1 MSEGFDWSKISP
13 TIFGAVFES
22 TLNPETRHS
31 GGMHYTSLENIHKV
45 IDPLFLDELK
55 SEFEAIKKMPEI
67 PSRRPLFRNLQKKM
81 SNITFFDPACGSGNF
96 LTEIYLSL
104 RRLENKILVE
114 LSKQISFTESESE
127 SAIQVSISQFY
138 GIEINDFAV
147 SVARTALWIA
157 ESQMWN
163 ETKNITHF
171 YGELLPLKSYNHILE
186 DNALK
191 IDWAKIIP
199 SEGKIF
205 IISNPPFLGYSI
217 QSKAQ
222 KQEILSICKDER
234 GISYKSA
241 GKIDYVAGW
250 YFKAAEILQN
260 KQIKAAFVSTNS
272 ITQGEQVSAIFKPL
286 HERFGINIDFA
297 YQSFIWDNETAD
309 KAHVH
314 VVIIGFDTIN
324 EPGRMRRLFTPEG
337 VKFVENINFYLMPAP
352 NIFIESRTKPLIYDT
367 IKNDIPIMTLGNL
380 PRDGGYLN
388 MTPDEKDKFLK
399 IEPKAEK
406 FIKTYIGAYEFIN
419 RKKRYCL
426 WLNEAT
432 PQELNNMPHV
442 MERIKAVKNF
452 RLNSTREATRKL
464 ADTPWLFAEIRQSTG
479 KIIIVPRVS
488 SENRDY
494 IPIDFMSD
502 VIVSDAANMIS
513 NATIYH
519 FGVLTSRIHMAWL
532 RNICGRLEMR
542 FRYSATIVYN
552 NFIWPSPSE
561 KQRAK
566 IELTA
571 QKILDARNLYPDSP
585 FSALYNDMLM
595 PVELR
600 KAHREN
606 DSAVCEAYGWEENIS
621 ESEIITKLFN
631 LYQGLTR
638 IKISW
643 LKSDINSKKKFLS

>member
-22 TLNPETRHS
+22 TLNPEPRHS

-55 SEFEAIKKMPEI
+55 AEFDAIIKMPEI

-81 SNITFFDPACGSGNF
+81 TKYTFFDPACGSGNF

-104 RRLENKILVE
+104 RRLENKILAE

-297 YQSFIWDNETAD
+297 YQSFIWDSETAD

-337 VKFVENINFYLMPAP
+337 VKLVENINFYLMPAP

-367 IKNDIPIMTLGNL
+367 IKNDIPIMTLGKYASI
-380 PRDGGYLN
+380 RR
-388 MTPDEKDKFLK
+388 KF
-399 IEPKAEK
+399 
-406 FIKTYIGAYEFIN
+406 N
-419 RKKRYCL
+419 
-426 WLNEAT
+426 
-432 PQELNNMPHV
+432 H
-442 MERIKAVKNF
+442 
-452 RLNSTREATRKL
+452 
-464 ADTPWLFAEIRQSTG
+464 
-479 KIIIVPRVS
+479 
-488 SENRDY
+488 
-494 IPIDFMSD
+494 
-502 VIVSDAANMIS
+502 
-513 NATIYH
+513 
-519 FGVLTSRIHMAWL
+519 
-532 RNICGRLEMR
+532 
-542 FRYSATIVYN
+542 
-552 NFIWPSPSE
+552 
-561 KQRAK
+561 
-566 IELTA
+566 
-571 QKILDARNLYPDSP
+571 
-585 FSALYNDMLM
+585 
-595 PVELR
+595 
-600 KAHREN
+600 
-606 DSAVCEAYGWEENIS
+606 
-621 ESEIITKLFN
+621 
-631 LYQGLTR
+631 
-638 IKISW
+638 
-643 LKSDINSKKKFLS
+643 